1 MCCFL
6 WMCSTARKKYSQLQ
20 TASLLSL
27 PANPAS
33 ASCLPHPTVCFLL
46 GSSTKNTP
54 TLIVSPSERPW
65 KCFFFSSPLSKGTD
79 TDYLLVWQLQ
89 LAAAMDGIIR
99 QIPTVERRSVSSPG
113 DIQQNPSR
121 ATWETLFP
129 GLIWLKRCSRD
140 ISSETQG
147 CFIMAALFFF
157 FSSFLPLFSAVIYQT
172 HSYTMCTK
180 FGRYSNLQSPP
191 PLPPP
196 PSSNTVSRVSSALGA
211 LPQSQA
217 DVGSILMPSLSRS

>member
-20 TASLLSL
+20 NRFITF
-27 PANPAS
+27 PAS
-33 ASCLPHPTVCFLL
+33 QSSVGFVSSSPDCLF
-46 GSSTKNTP
+46 SSGRQHEKHTHSHRLSFRE
-54 TLIVSPSERPW
+54 TLEM
-65 KCFFFSSPLSKGTD
+65 FFFFFPPLSKGTD

-147 CFIMAALFFF
+147 RFIMAALFFF
-157 FSSFLPLFSAVIYQT
+157 SFLLSF
-172 HSYTMCTK
+172 
-180 FGRYSNLQSPP
+180 L
-191 PLPPP
+191 
-196 PSSNTVSRVSSALGA
+196 SSRLRFIKLTVTQCALSLGA
-211 LPQSQA
+211 IPIYSPHHHCRPRRPQTLSAASHQ
-217 DVGSILMPSLSRS
+217 PSAHYPSHRRMLGQY

>member
-1 MCCFL
+1 
-6 WMCSTARKKYSQLQ
+6 MCSIATEKVLRCFK
-20 TASLLSL
+20 LLHYFPCQPIQRRL
-27 PANPAS
+27 RVF
-33 ASCLPHPTVCFLL
+33 LIRLFVCFRL

-54 TLIVSPSERPW
+54 TPIVSPSERPW
-65 KCFFFSSPLSKGTD
+65 KCFFFPLSKGTD

-113 DIQQNPSR
+113 DIQQNPPR

-147 CFIMAALFFF
+147 CFIMAALFF

-196 PSSNTVSRVSSALGA
+196 SSSNTVSRVSSALGA